1 MFKKII
7 ISKEE
12 YNLKIPKQ
20 LQGKPIEIYIFP
32 IDEKNRKK
40 PIKKIDF
47 GYC

>member
-7 ISKEE
+7 ISEQE

-32 IDEKNRKK
+32 VEEKSKRKVT
-40 PIKKIDF
+40 KKIDF
-47 GYC
+47 GYE

>member
-7 ISKEE
+7 ISEEE

-32 IDEKNRKK
+32 VEDKNKRKVT
-40 PIKKIDF
+40 KKIDF
-47 GYC
+47 GYG